1 MRLTFRIV
9 IAVLVGMQ
17 LTTGFCLAEDDS
29 SSRIRN
35 FLDEDPPVATP
46 KRSPQK
52 DKRSSSQAT
61 RPQSGEYRDSRG
73 NKVHLSCGS
82 LAFATKVA
90 EYRVGSP
97 SPKRAVDRNPTE
109 ALGEPDYNAS
119 RDTGFVTL
127 GCGGSLTLE
136 FTRSVI
142 VDVPGPDIYIFEIGP
157 DIEPTQLE
165 LSADGNRW
173 INIGKISGGKASVD
187 IQNFVSPNDRF
198 RFVRLTDLKSACGGN
213 TPGADIDAVAAVGCI
228 PVQAEADEIPDK
240 SDTVDKLIV
249 R

>member
-1 MRLTFRIV
+1 MSLISRTV
-9 IAVLVGMQ
+9 IAILAG
-17 LTTGFCLAEDDS
+17 LLITTGFCFAEDDS
-29 SSRIRN
+29 TSKIRS
-35 FLDEDPPVATP
+35 FLDDDPPATAP

-52 DKRSSSQAT
+52 YKRDSNHAA
-61 RPQSGEYRDSRG
+61 RPQSGEYKDSRG

-82 LAFATKVA
+82 LAFATKVL

-97 SPKRAVDRNPTE
+97 APKRAVDRNPAE

-127 GCGGSLTLE
+127 GCGGSLALE

-165 LSADGNRW
+165 ISTDGNRW

-187 IQNFVSPNDRF
+187 IHDFVSPEDRF

-213 TPGADIDAVAAVGCI
+213 TPGADIDALAAVGCI
-228 PVQAEADEIPDK
+228 PVQAEADEIPDT